1 MTSPPPLMS
10 SLVKRIGAQ
19 MTGLG
24 ISAMAPP
31 LVSFLLLPV
40 FTRYVTPE
48 DFGVY
53 ALLQVAGLIF
63 GVFGSFGIQAAVPF
77 YYTEE
82 HDSDLRARKVGNILI
97 WATIINAA
105 ILGLTFAIGEPLF
118 GLLFPSVPFYPLI
131 ALTLVQGALSPYLD
145 IPTVAWKMKEQTG
158 RVAAITLVRVVAVGG
173 TQLYLLMIAGEGLY
187 GLVVGG
193 VIGSGVAALFAMAT
207 IRKEVTFAVDVAE
220 LKKGLKL
227 GAPSM
232 PTSMFS
238 NIYRFADRVILER
251 FVGHDVIGLYYLAL
265 RFGDLLKM
273 GMDMLTQAFTPV
285 FYKEAPKTEGRPM
298 LARLA
303 ALLSALFAVGALV
316 TAVGGETF
324 VTLTMDERYH
334 DAIYFIPFAVA
345 SQLLK
350 GNYAFPH
357 LGIWLSKKS
366 YYFPMITVAPM
377 IVSVS
382 LNIWLIPVYGAYAAG
397 GVMMLAFALHAGLT
411 YLIGQKVMPMPY
423 RYATMG
429 SVTGMAIILLF
440 AGSALGVESA
450 LPWRGGSALLMMSV
464 IGWFAVT
471 PLMKER
477 SV

>member
-1 MTSPPPLMS
+1 MTSSSPLMS
-10 SLVKRIGAQ
+10 SLIRRIGAQ

-24 ISAMAPP
+24 IAAAFPP
-31 LVSFLLLPV
+31 LVSVFLLPV
-40 FTRYVTPE
+40 ITRYITPAE
-48 DFGVY
+48 FGVY

-82 HDSDLRARKVGNILI
+82 PDLSIRARKVGNVLI
-97 WATIINAA
+97 WATIINGA
-105 ILGLTFAIGEPLF
+105 ILGLTLAVGEPLF

-131 ALTLVQGALSPYLD
+131 ALILIQGALSPYLD
-145 IPTVAWKMKEQTG
+145 IPTVAWKMKEKTG
-158 RVAAITLVRVVAVGG
+158 RVGLITVVRVVAISG
-173 TQLYLLMIAGEGLY
+173 TQLYLLVVAGMGLY

-207 IRKEVTFAVDVAE
+207 IRTEVTWAIDIAE

-273 GMDMLTQAFTPV
+273 GMDMLTQAFTPL
-285 FYKEAPKTEGRPM
+285 FYKEALKVEGRPL

-303 ALLSALFAVGALV
+303 AILSALFAVGALV
-316 TAVGGETF
+316 TAVGGEAF
-324 VTLTMDERYH
+324 VTLTMDAPYH

-366 YYFPMITVAPM
+366 YYFPIITVAPM
-377 IVSVS
+377 IVSVL
-382 LNIWLIPVYGAYAAG
+382 LNIWLIPLYGAYAAC
-397 GVMMLAFALHAGLT
+397 GVMMIAFALHAGLT
-411 YLIGQKVMPMPY
+411 YIIGQRVMPMPY

-429 SVTGMAIILLF
+429 SITGMAMTLLF
-440 AGSALGVESA
+440 AGSALGIDFT
-450 LPWRGGSALLMMSV
+450 LPLRGGMALLMMIV
-464 IGWFAVT
+464 IGWFAVA
-471 PLMKER
+471 PMMKER